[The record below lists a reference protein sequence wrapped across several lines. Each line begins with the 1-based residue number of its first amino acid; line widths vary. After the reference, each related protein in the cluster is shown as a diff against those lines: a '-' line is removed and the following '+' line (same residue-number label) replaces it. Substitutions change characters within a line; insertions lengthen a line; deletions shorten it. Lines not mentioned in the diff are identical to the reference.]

1 MGPIPQRWLRQ
12 ARADL
17 AAAKDS
23 MATGHHE
30 WACFQ
35 AQQAAEKALKAL
47 LLQQGRTTV
56 VSHSL
61 VDLVQEAARY
71 HPSLAGLMQEAK
83 ALDAF
88 YLPTRYPNALVSEKA
103 PAEYYSRED
112 AQRCLSCAESI
123 LSAAT
128 SCFESSSGS

>member
-17 AAAKDS
+17 DAARDS
-23 MATGHHE
+23 LAAGHHE

-35 AQQAAEKALKAL
+35 SQQAAEKALEAL
-47 LLQQGRTTV
+47 LLEQGRTTV
-56 VSHSL
+56 VTHSL
-61 VDLVQEAARY
+61 ADLLEEASRY
-71 HPSLAGLMQEAK
+71 YPTLAGLEEQAK
-83 ALDAF
+83 ALDAV

-112 AQRCLSCAESI
+112 AERCLSCAELI
-123 LSAAT
+123 LSAVA
-128 SCFESSSGS
+128 SCFAT